1 MLRGF
6 RWLALAGV
14 VAIAALVGPTAAFAC
29 GGGGSATSIY
39 TEQLCNAKG
48 GTHSTSGKTAKP
60 SQPSTGSQNPYVSPP
75 AVVPP
80 VHISHKTARAIEYSG
95 KDKIVLRQLT
105 TNPNFVDSKRLK
117 TERLASGTAQ
127 ATMLGSAFGLGAG
140 PTIFFALLLG
150 TVLVLLGTGSVR
162 AWRNR
167 HRV

>member
-29 GGGGSATSIY
+29 GGGTSANSIY

-48 GTHSTSGKTAKP
+48 GAHSTSGKSDKP
-60 SQPSTGSQNPYVSPP
+60 SQPSGGSQSSYTQQPV
-75 AVVPP
+75 AP
-80 VHISHKTARAIEYSG
+80 VHVSHKTARAIEYSG

-105 TNPNFVDSKRLK
+105 SNPNFADSKRLK
-117 TERLASGTAQ
+117 TELLASGTAQ
-127 ATMLGSAFGLGAG
+127 ATMLGSAFDLGAG
-140 PTIFFALLLG
+140 PTIFFVLLLG
-150 TVLVLLGTGSVR
+150 AVLVLLGTGSVR